1 MLKFPWTKKVWIYL
15 FIIYLI
21 DVWKIKNIQNNN
33 ANNNNKNNLKDGRHR
48 GIAYVEY
55 EKREDAEN
63 AVKYMDQVNLFIY
76 LFFIVGVI
84 NY

>member
-1 MLKFPWTKKVWIYL
+1 MFGKSRIFKTIMLTTTTK
-15 FIIYLI
+15 
-21 DVWKIKNIQNNN
+21 
-33 ANNNNKNNLKDGRHR
+33 KNNLKDGRHR

-76 LFFIVGVI
+76 
-84 NY
+84 